1 MERLTAKQIKKIIYG
16 VTLSDGHIDERGRFE
31 LYSKHEEYA
40 KYVGQVLGQITGVSV
55 TFKVKKDK
63 RGYLGYRVY
72 TKPHPYFKNMRK
84 HIYNVR
90 KELNTYNVSRIDEE
104 ALAHIYMCD
113 GYTEH
118 AKNRKTNKVQNIGWF
133 CLEAFPR
140 EELLLLQTRL
150 KDVWGIETSLV
161 RKPWGFG
168 YRLRCGG
175 ENLQKLVSV
184 IYPFVLGC
192 FAYKTHLFYKGKGY
206 ILDLPNAEQYTKVYS
221 CVEDIVRHSKKLE
234 RT

>member
-1 MERLTAKQIKKIIYG
+1 
-16 VTLSDGHIDERGRFE
+16 
-31 LYSKHEEYA
+31 
-40 KYVGQVLGQITGVSV
+40 
-55 TFKVKKDK
+55 
-63 RGYLGYRVY
+63 
-72 TKPHPYFKNMRK
+72 
-84 HIYNVR
+84 
-90 KELNTYNVSRIDEE
+90 
-104 ALAHIYMCD
+104 MCD